1 MEADRKVETERPNCS
16 VCAVAEYNFY
26 SEVFGIPCPQCGECL
41 TLAFYKSHLIV
52 CHQDEFFV
60 AHICSECENKIWECT
75 QYASFGSEA
84 WGQNENYADY
94 TESTLKH
101 RDTVESVL
109 TESNAYEAIAD
120 PSQSQRKAPR
130 PVFHTTKSD
139 DLFLRLR
146 EEFQSWTTIHSY
158 FPSCKLKTLRS
169 NCSKARSSRSS
180 FNSDKDS
187 MLIQLRVQGMSGD
200 KIAAKM
206 KMNRTILSK
215 RHRYLLDKKD
225 KVLSKPA
232 AKSICHKREDGQQ
245 MVL

>member
-41 TLAFYKSHLIV
+41 TLAFYK
-52 CHQDEFFV
+52 
-60 AHICSECENKIWECT
+60 
-75 QYASFGSEA
+75 YASFGSEA

>member
-1 MEADRKVETERPNCS
+1 MEADRKVETERPYCS

-109 TESNAYEAIAD
+109 TECNAYEAIAD
-120 PSQSQRKAPR
+120 PSQSQRKPQG
-130 PVFHTTKSD
+130 
-139 DLFLRLR
+139 
-146 EEFQSWTTIHSY
+146 QSSTQQSPMTS
-158 FPSCKLKTLRS
+158 FCGFVR
-169 NCSKARSSRSS
+169 KANRG
-180 FNSDKDS
+180 
-187 MLIQLRVQGMSGD
+187 QLSTVTSLV
-200 KIAAKM
+200 A
-206 KMNRTILSK
+206 N
-215 RHRYLLDKKD
+215 
-225 KVLSKPA
+225 
-232 AKSICHKREDGQQ
+232 
-245 MVL
+245 